1 MDEIQRFLFEE
12 LDIRGALVR
21 LDSSWTAIIKDRN
34 YPPAVLA
41 LLGELSAVTTIVA
54 ANLKTPGR
62 ITLQLK
68 SEGPVSLLVVD
79 CSEALNLRG
88 YAKSESVITGQSAAD
103 LLGGGTLLLSLDT
116 EGVRQP
122 YQSHVPLSGETIA
135 AIFEN
140 YLVQSEQTPA
150 ALILAADGEHAAG
163 LFLQKLPDADKLDED
178 GWNRVTQLARTVKR
192 DELLGLEPLDVLK
205 RLFSEETIRVFEP
218 RTVTH
223 DFPPDREK
231 VGANLRALGRAELES
246 ILSEHGEVRVRDDL
260 SNHEYVFDAAEIA
273 ALFDELTRSLH

>member
-21 LDSSWTAIIKDRN
+21 LDRSWTAITKDRS
-34 YPPAVLA
+34 YPPAVLS
-41 LLGELSAVTTIVA
+41 LLGELCTVTTIVA

-88 YAKSESVITGQSAAD
+88 YAKSEATLAGQSATD

-122 YQSHVPLSGETIA
+122 YQSYVPLAGDTIG

-140 YLVQSEQTPA
+140 YLLQSEQTPA

-163 LFLQKLPDADKLDED
+163 LFLQKLPDADKRDED
-178 GWNRVTQLARTVKR
+178 GWNRVLQLARTVKR
-192 DELLGLEPLDVLK
+192 EELLELEPLDILK

-218 RTVTH
+218 RAVTH

-246 ILSEHGEVRVRDDL
+246 ILREHGEVRVRDDL
-260 SNHEYVFDAAEIA
+260 CNHEYVFDAEAIA
-273 ALFDELTRSLH
+273 ALFDEPSRSLH

>member
-21 LDSSWTAIIKDRN
+21 LDRSWTAILRDRS

-41 LLGELSAVTTIVA
+41 LLGELCTVTTIVA

-68 SEGPVSLLVVD
+68 GEGPVSLLVVD
-79 CSEALNLRG
+79 CTEELNLRG
-88 YAKSESVITGQSAAD
+88 YAKSEGEIPEQSAAD

-116 EGVRQP
+116 EGAPQP
-122 YQSHVPLSGETIA
+122 YQSYVPLTGETIA

-140 YLVQSEQTPA
+140 FLVQSEQTPA

-178 GWNRVTQLARTVKR
+178 GWNRITQLARTVR
-192 DELLGLEPLDVLK
+192 DEELLSLEPLDLLG
-205 RLFSEETIRVFEP
+205 RLFHEETIRAFEP
-218 RTVTH
+218 RAVTH
-223 DFPPDREK
+223 DFPPDRK
-231 VGANLRALGRAELES
+231 KIGANLRALGRDELES
-246 ILSEHGEVRVRDDL
+246 ILKEHGEVRVRDDL
-260 SNHEYVFDAAEIA
+260 SNHEYVFDAAAIA
-273 ALFDELTRSLH
+273 ALFDDLTRALH